1 MVEDLGETLVN
12 GFKTWKDNIVM
23 ALPYVF
29 STVLSSIVS
38 IAFIGGA
45 LFMTIPSLTPFLV
58 DTPEMPFN
66 QLMILFSQI
75 LENSVPI
82 VTAVIITLLLNMLIG
97 AFFNAGAIGMA
108 KEATQ
113 KGKTDLSD
121 MISYG
126 RKKFASLFFATLI
139 INLITFI
146 GIMFLLPGLMR
157 LIPSISSSSVS
168 PTQAVLSALPLLT
181 LGFLATGI
189 YIFIISIIFA
199 PSRYAIVISDL
210 KAIDGLKEG
219 FNFFMENKVSV
230 FLLFLIVGI
239 VMMLPTLILG
249 SIPYVGGVLSMIM
262 MVVLI
267 QPLVVLWWSR
277 LYLRVTRV
285 SS

>member
-12 GFKTWKDNIVM
+12 GFETWRGNIVI

-29 STVLSSIVS
+29 STALSSIVS
-38 IAFIGGA
+38 IAIIGGA
-45 LFMTIPSLTPFLV
+45 FFTTVPSLTPFLV

-66 QLMILFSQI
+66 QLMVALPQI
-75 LENSVPI
+75 LENSVLI
-82 VTAVIITLLLNMLIG
+82 IAAVIVAIILNMLIG
-97 AFFNAGAIGMA
+97 AFFSAGAIGMA
-108 KEATQ
+108 KEATE
-113 KGKTDLSD
+113 KGKTDLPD
-121 MISYG
+121 MMSYA
-126 RKKFASLFFATLI
+126 RKKFVSLFFANLLI
-139 INLITFI
+139 TLITFI
-146 GIMFLLPGLMR
+146 GVLFLIPGLMR

-168 PTQAVLSALPLLT
+168 PTQAVLSALPFLT
-181 LGFLATGI
+181 LGFLAAGI

-219 FNFFMENKVSV
+219 FNFFMGNKVSV

-239 VMMLPTLILG
+239 AMMLPTLILG

-277 LYLRVTRV
+277 LYLRV
-285 SS
+285 S

>member
-1 MVEDLGETLVN
+1 
-12 GFKTWKDNIVM
+12 
-23 ALPYVF
+23 
-29 STVLSSIVS
+29 
-38 IAFIGGA
+38 
-45 LFMTIPSLTPFLV
+45 
-58 DTPEMPFN
+58 
-66 QLMILFSQI
+66 
-75 LENSVPI
+75 
-82 VTAVIITLLLNMLIG
+82 
-97 AFFNAGAIGMA
+97 
-108 KEATQ
+108 
-113 KGKTDLSD
+113 
-121 MISYG
+121 
-126 RKKFASLFFATLI
+126 
-139 INLITFI
+139 
-146 GIMFLLPGLMR
+146 
-157 LIPSISSSSVS
+157 
-168 PTQAVLSALPLLT
+168 ALPLLT

-219 FNFFMENKVSV
+219 FNFFMENKISV